1 MAFETFL
8 INSTNVFP
16 MANSVTGGQ
25 YATEFNLRSR
35 ESVST
40 NPQIQYMVGP
50 SYTHSANDYMLY
62 SQEQDS
68 NLTASMIG
76 ISAGRAVVNGHYVE
90 NTLPM
95 IIDMTQTTL
104 SGVLKIGIRI
114 YYSTNNLTIGAIQPN
129 AENSEVYTG
138 VKVVILPA
146 DEFKTPIDVPTEPD
160 KVTAHLLLGSFTYS
174 NNRVSDVRQ
183 NADKLQ
189 MFDSSRI
196 ASGSSASSESGSSS
210 SGTGIDFDGLD
221 PMKLYALAGGD
232 ATPVKDATPSL
243 IVWDDD
249 VKSTSIQPSD
259 TVAQFKSNNDETTLV
274 LPHLQPPDDVSN
286 TQQTK
291 QWIASKVIQI
301 PNASFAQNTSGVV
314 NSTYTK
320 LIKAK
325 LDAVNPYVFP
335 SGRIITYIDTL
346 EDVKNLPNYG
356 GKFTNSDVGNYVIV
370 RNDRTLDES
379 QYSTATVISTIYVVL
394 PGFVTN
400 LKNDPITGTG
410 ADLDPGET
418 IPDNKRPQS
427 GSQLATIY
435 TSVHEDGEPIFTEYI
450 GSGNYRGTTADY
462 FEIVDEQSTKT
473 YVRYFQVASTDKIEY
488 SSAIRLT
495 SQLQLATEST
505 IGGFLNVSQS
515 SLAFQDDGYVYL
527 DENGYLRV
535 VDYAL
540 LRLGLLAS
548 QLGEDVNLSNLTSD
562 VIQSQLN
569 DHVNNRIVFPTG
581 DQIDARKKAGEDA
594 YIDVVNVII
603 ELPTELNGDN
613 TNEYVIGNID
623 SRFNGSV
630 YLHLKGN
637 VNSSATYTI
646 KLVNCERIRIDSNIP
661 TNCIITLENCG
672 LYYDYTVL
680 NRLTSIKN
688 LKLWYTRFVTDDPM
702 IAVSGMK
709 VEQFLHTRAVTK
721 SWTSQYAPNDSNVTV
736 KLASIT
742 FDSDGNICG
751 AEVDVQN
758 NITNASGSDNDSIY
772 VNTFELPQGDILQ
785 YPENRLL
792 YPIQIEGKMTTTSQS
807 TATSNCVVTD
817 MDFAIVTQYP
827 TVKGSMAM
835 RVKSTILPSTN
846 VHIDTNSYVPGTNP
860 VISGWTPDTW
870 HRFSGAIV

>member
-1 MAFETFL
+1 MANEQQTGFETFL
-8 INSTNVFP
+8 VNSTNVFP
-16 MANSVTGGQ
+16 MANSVSGGQ

-50 SYTHSANDYMLY
+50 SYTHSIDDYKLY
-62 SQEQDS
+62 SQEQDPD
-68 NLTASMIG
+68 LGASMIG

-90 NTLPM
+90 NTWPM
-95 IIDMTQTTL
+95 IIDMAQTTL

-114 YYSTNNLTIGAIQPN
+114 YYSTDNLTIGAIQPN
-129 AENSEVYTG
+129 AKNSEVYTG

-183 NADKLQ
+183 NSDKLQ

-210 SGTGIDFDGLD
+210 SGSGIDFDGLD
-221 PMKLYALAGGD
+221 PMKLYALAGGN
-232 ATPVKDATPSL
+232 ATPVKDATKSL
-243 IVWDDD
+243 IVWDNN
-249 VKSTSIQPSD
+249 VRYMSSAPSD
-259 TVAQFKSNNDETTLV
+259 TVAHFESTNAETNLV
-274 LPHLQPPDDVSN
+274 LPHLQPSDDVSN

-291 QWIASKVIQI
+291 QWIAPAVLQI

-314 NSTYTK
+314 NANYTK
-320 LIKAK
+320 YIKDK
-325 LDAVNPYVFP
+325 LDAVNPHIFP

-356 GKFTNSDVGNYVIV
+356 GKFINSDVGNYVIV

-400 LKNDPITGTG
+400 LKQVGTETKPATG
-410 ADLDPGET
+410 A
-418 IPDNKRPQS
+418 
-427 GSQLATIY
+427 QLATIY
-435 TSVHEDGEPIFTEYI
+435 TQEHEDGEQIFANYI

-462 FEIVDEQSTKT
+462 FEIISSAAPTPT
-473 YVRYFQVASTDKIEY
+473 IRYFQVASTDKIEY

-495 SQLQLATEST
+495 SQLPLATEST
-505 IGGFLNVSQS
+505 IGGFISAPQS
-515 SLAFQDDGYVYL
+515 SLAFQDGGYIYL
-527 DENGYLRV
+527 DENGYLRI

-562 VIQSQLN
+562 VIQSQLD
-569 DHVNNRIVFPTG
+569 DHVNNRIVFPTS
-581 DQIDARKKAGEDA
+581 DQIDARKKAGQTA
-594 YIDVVNVII
+594 YLDVVNVTI
-603 ELPTELNGDN
+603 ELPNELNGEN

-623 SRFNGSV
+623 SRFNGIL
-630 YLHLKGN
+630 YLHLKGS
-637 VNSSATYTI
+637 VNSTANYII

-661 TNCIITLENCG
+661 ANCTITLKNCG

-680 NRLTSIKN
+680 NRLTSIKD
-688 LKLWYTRFVTDDPM
+688 LKLWYTRFVTGDADNAGDPM

-709 VEQFLHTRAVTK
+709 VEQISHTGSTYTK
-721 SWTSQYAPNDSNVTV
+721 AWTSQYAPNDSEV
-736 KLASIT
+736 KVALMSIT
-742 FDSDGNICG
+742 FDSNGIICG

-758 NITNASGSDNDSIY
+758 NTTNASGSNNDSIY
-772 VNTFELPQGDILQ
+772 VTEFELKQGDELQ
-785 YPENRLL
+785 YPETRLL
-792 YPIQIEGKMTTTSQS
+792 YPIQIEGKLTTTSQS

-870 HRFSGAIV
+870 HRFSGAII

>member
-1 MAFETFL
+1 MANEQQTGFETFL
-8 INSTNVFP
+8 VNSTNVFP

-62 SQEQDS
+62 SQEQDPG
-68 NLTASMIG
+68 LTASQIE
-76 ISAGRAVVNGHYVE
+76 ILAGRAVVNGHYVE

-95 IIDMTQTTL
+95 IIDMAQTTL

-114 YYSTNNLTIGAIQPN
+114 YYSTDNLTIGAIQPN

-196 ASGSSASSESGSSS
+196 ALGSSASSESGSSS
-210 SGTGIDFDGLD
+210 SGSGIDFDGLD
-221 PMKLYALAGGD
+221 PMKLYALTGGN
-232 ATPVKDATPSL
+232 ATHVKDATQSL
-243 IVWDDD
+243 IVWDNE
-249 VKSTSIQPSD
+249 VRSTPSEPSD
-259 TVAQFKSNNDETTLV
+259 KVAHFESTNTETNLV
-274 LPHLQPPDDVSN
+274 LPHLQPLNNVSN
-286 TQQTK
+286 TQQTR
-291 QWIASKVIQI
+291 QWIAPTVLQI
-301 PNASFAQNTSGVV
+301 PNASFANNTSGVV
-314 NSTYTK
+314 DSNYTQQ
-320 LIKAK
+320 IKAK
-325 LDAVNPYVFP
+325 LSVLNPFIAP
-335 SGRIITYIDTL
+335 NGRIITFLDSLTDKSQL
-346 EDVKNLPNYG
+346 PDVSNY
-356 GKFTNSDVGNYVIV
+356 NVGDYVIV
-370 RNDRTLDES
+370 KSDYTQNQGAYTP
-379 QYSTATVISTIYVVL
+379 STMYVILPGYVTAVTSTYHTPISTTPAGVCIASVEFMEFNPDAFDINTYFNNNWANKSFYGRPGLDYFKIIDVTNNYSYCYVVSYVQ
-394 PGFVTN
+394 P
-400 LKNDPITGTG
+400 
-410 ADLDPGET
+410 
-418 IPDNKRPQS
+418 
-427 GSQLATIY
+427 
-435 TSVHEDGEPIFTEYI
+435 
-450 GSGNYRGTTADY
+450 
-462 FEIVDEQSTKT
+462 EI
-473 YVRYFQVASTDKIEY
+473 AY
-488 SSAIRLT
+488 SSAIRIT
-495 SQLQLATEST
+495 GEMQLATESN
-505 IGGFLNVSQS
+505 IGGFLNVPQS

-527 DENGYLRV
+527 DENGYLRI

-562 VIQSQLN
+562 VIQSQLD
-569 DHVNNRIVFPTG
+569 DHVNNRIVFPTS
-581 DQIDARKKAGEDA
+581 DQIDARKKAGQTA
-594 YIDVVNVII
+594 YLDVVNVTI
-603 ELPTELNGDN
+603 ELPNELNGEN

-623 SRFNGSV
+623 SRFNGIL
-630 YLHLKGN
+630 YLHLKGS
-637 VNSSATYTI
+637 VNSTANYII

-661 TNCIITLENCG
+661 ANCTITLENCG

-680 NRLTSIKN
+680 NRLDFIED
-688 LKLWYTRFVTDDPM
+688 LKLWYTQFVPDDPM

-709 VEQFLHTRAVTK
+709 VEQISHTGSTYTK
-721 SWTSQYAPNDSNVTV
+721 AWTSQYAPNDSEV
-736 KLASIT
+736 KVALMSIT
-742 FDSDGNICG
+742 FDSNGIICG

-772 VNTFELPQGDILQ
+772 VTEFELKQGDELQ
-785 YPENRLL
+785 YPETRLL
-792 YPIQIEGKMTTTSQS
+792 YPIQIEGRLTTTSQS

-870 HRFSGAIV
+870 HRFSGAII